1 VRDILIPGERRDIRT
16 RATVVQEAIKGVIQE
31 AAVTLTPE
39 ILRHRLGIPLAAAQ
53 RILERLEASGIVRQV
68 QDGVWQRG
76 ASRGE

>member
-1 VRDILIPGERRDIRT
+1 M
-16 RATVVQEAIKGVIQE
+16 
-31 AAVTLTPE
+31 TLTPE

-68 QDGVWQRG
+68 HDGVWQRG